1 MYFLNCYK
9 VFKRAF
15 KKVLNK
21 TCNLPPAFLVF
32 TIICTSWI
40 AYAENPL
47 NDNDENEKI
56 HVKADS
62 LTVDSNNT
70 YLEFTGNAKATQ
82 GDTVITSHS
91 LKIFYDSSGKKGSE
105 VTPGKRSIKKIIATK
120 NVEIRFDN
128 RVAVTNKAVYN
139 TENRI
144 LVLTGKGSRV
154 MTEGNYISGE
164 KITVNRDTGHIIF
177 ERGSIE
183 PVTAV
188 INAGEKGLK

>member
-1 MYFLNCYK
+1 MYCFNFYQI
-9 VFKRAF
+9 FETAF
-15 KKVLNK
+15 KKVFNK
-21 TCNLPPAFLVF
+21 TPGPISAFLVF
-32 TIICTSWI
+32 TIIYTSCI
-40 AYAENPL
+40 AYAEKPL
-47 NDNDENEKI
+47 NDNNNAEKI
-56 HVKADS
+56 HITADS
-62 LTVDSNNT
+62 LTVNSNNT
-70 YLEFTGNAKATQ
+70 YLEFTGNATATQ

-91 LKIFYDSSGKKGSE
+91 LKIFYDGSEKKGSN
-105 VTPGKRSIKKIIATK
+105 VTPDKKSIKEIIATT

-154 MTEGNYISGE
+154 MTEDNYISGE
-164 KITVNRDTGHIIF
+164 KITVNRNTGHIIF

-188 INAGEKGLK
+188 INAAKKGLK

>member
-1 MYFLNCYK
+1 MYCFNFYQI
-9 VFKRAF
+9 FETAF
-15 KKVLNK
+15 KKVFNK
-21 TCNLPPAFLVF
+21 TPGPLSTFLVF
-32 TIICTSWI
+32 TIIYTSCI
-40 AYAENPL
+40 AYAEKPL
-47 NDNDENEKI
+47 NDNDETEKI
-56 HVKADS
+56 HIKADS
-62 LTVDSNNT
+62 LTVNSNDT
-70 YLEFTGNAKATQ
+70 YFEFTGNAKATQ

-91 LKIFYDSSGKKGSE
+91 LKIFYDGSEKKGDN
-105 VTPGKRSIKKIIATK
+105 VTPDKKSIKEIIATK

-139 TENRI
+139 TESRI

-164 KITVNRDTGHIIF
+164 KITVNRNTGHIIF

-188 INAGEKGLK
+188 INAAKKGLK

>member
-1 MYFLNCYK
+1 MYCFNFYQI
-9 VFKRAF
+9 FETAF
-15 KKVLNK
+15 KKVFNK
-21 TCNLPPAFLVF
+21 TPGPLSTFLVF
-32 TIICTSWI
+32 TIIYTSCI
-40 AYAENPL
+40 AYAEKPL
-47 NDNDENEKI
+47 NNNDETEKI
-56 HVKADS
+56 HIKADS
-62 LTVDSNNT
+62 LTLNSNNT
-70 YLEFTGNAKATQ
+70 YLEFTGNATATQ

-91 LKIFYDSSGKKGSE
+91 LKIFYDSSGKKGSD
-105 VTPGKRSIKKIIATK
+105 VTPDKKSIKKIIATQ

-139 TENRI
+139 TKNRI